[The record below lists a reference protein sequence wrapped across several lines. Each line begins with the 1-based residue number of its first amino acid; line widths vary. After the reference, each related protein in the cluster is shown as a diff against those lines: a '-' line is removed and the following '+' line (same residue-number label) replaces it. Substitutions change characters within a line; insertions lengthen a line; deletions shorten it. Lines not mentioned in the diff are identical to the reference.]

1 MPEPEPPRTAFA
13 PIRAAEAAHY
23 DTLYASSHYMS
34 GSTDVYEYCRLKT
47 IHASLRNLARRFSPR
62 VILDM
67 GCGQGRCLEIARQHF
82 SQSRLLGVDFSA
94 TAIAAARSRLP
105 QATFHV
111 GVCEDLSSIPKE
123 SADLVL
129 SIEVLEHVVDIR
141 KTVRELT
148 RVLKPGGHLLVTTP
162 CANSLSLEWATNFL
176 AGRLQKTPDGFG
188 RFGTDPPE
196 HIRRLNSK
204 DLNDIM
210 REAGLTRDWI
220 RFRAHLFT
228 WPCYFAARR
237 TRRFL
242 RVFGEIAF
250 LDWRLFRWFTNG
262 ASMIGQ
268 FRKPP
273 A

>member
-1 MPEPEPPRTAFA
+1 MPEPQPSHTASTA
-13 PIRAAEAAHY
+13 MRIAEAAHY
-23 DTLYASSHYMS
+23 DALYATGHYMS

-47 IHASLRNLARRFSPR
+47 IHASLRHLARRFSPQE
-62 VILDM
+62 ILDL
-67 GCGQGRCLEIARQHF
+67 GCGQGRCLEIVRQYF
-82 SQSRLLGVDFSA
+82 PQSRLLGIDFSA
-94 TAIAAARSRLP
+94 TAIATARGRLP
-105 QATFHV
+105 EATFYV
-111 GVCEDLSSIPKE
+111 GDCENPGSIPDG

-129 SIEVLEHVVDIR
+129 SIEVLEHVVDAR
-141 KTVRELT
+141 KAAREFA
-148 RVLKPGGHLLVTTP
+148 RVLKPGGRLLVTTP
-162 CANSLSLEWATNFL
+162 CSNKLSLEWIANFL
-176 AGRLQKTPDGFG
+176 TGRLQKMPDGFA
-188 RFGTDPPE
+188 RFSTDPPE

-228 WPCYFAARR
+228 WPSYFAASRS
-237 TRRFL
+237 RRFL
-242 RVFGEIAF
+242 RLFGEIAF
-250 LDWRLFRWFTNG
+250 LDWRLFRCFTNG

>member
-1 MPEPEPPRTAFA
+1 MPESQASRTAST
-13 PIRAAEAAHY
+13 PMRVAEAAHY
-23 DTLYASSHYMS
+23 DALYATGHYMS

-47 IHASLRNLARRFSPR
+47 IHASLRNLGRQFSPQA
-62 VILDM
+62 ILDV
-67 GCGQGRCLEIARQHF
+67 GCGQGRCLEIVRHYF
-82 SQSRLLGVDFSA
+82 PHSRLLGVDFSA

-105 QATFHV
+105 EATFHV
-111 GVCEDLSSIPKE
+111 GVCEDPSSIPNE

-129 SIEVLEHVVDIR
+129 SIEVLEHVVDAR
-141 KTVRELT
+141 KAVLEFA
-148 RVLKPGGHLLVTTP
+148 RVLKPGGRLLVTTP
-162 CANSLSLEWATNFL
+162 CSNKLSLEWTVNFL
-176 AGRLQKTPDGFG
+176 TGGLQKMPDGFG

-196 HIRRLNSK
+196 HIRRLSSK
-204 DLNDIM
+204 DLNNIM

-228 WPCYFAARR
+228 WPSYFAARR
-237 TRRFL
+237 VRRLL